1 MQKRFICQLN
11 VLSSFFSLQQSSNK
25 NHYQNCS
32 KTNNWVESLNGK
44 GPNWRKSKSVNQISV
59 FKIWKESEKVSKKLK
74 TSEDSILIFTEY
86 KNGKNGEKFK
96 RTLIAGELSKINISK
111 ASL

>member
-11 VLSSFFSLQQSSNK
+11 VLSSFFSLQQSSNI
-25 NHYQNCS
+25 NHYQNS
-32 KTNNWVESLNGK
+32 NWVESKTKTNNWAESLNSK

-86 KNGKNGEKFK
+86 KNGKNVEKIQK
-96 RTLIAGELSKINISK
+96 DLDCRRVVQN
-111 ASL
+111 